1 MKTRV
6 LALFL
11 LLALVLGAC
20 NALTAPNEPQIE
32 ISDAWV
38 RSSAG
43 GGMEGMEGGAM
54 EGMEGESTEGGATEG
69 GEMQMGEGE
78 GVKIT
83 GAFMNIRNTG
93 RQGDRLLSVESDVA
107 EVIETHTTEMR
118 NGVAAMARIDGID
131 VPGLQTTELKPGGL
145 HIMLIRLTRDLM
157 PGDTVNLRLNFE
169 VSGPIDV
176 QAEVRAP

>member
-1 MKTRV
+1 MKNTLV
-6 LALFL
+6 ALVI
-11 LLALVLGAC
+11 LLALALSAC
-20 NALTAPNEPQIE
+20 AGVGAPNEPQLE
-32 ISDAWV
+32 ITDVWA
-38 RSSAG
+38 RSNVG

-54 EGMEGESTEGGATEG
+54 EGMEGEATEG
-69 GEMQMGEGE
+69 AMESGEMQPAEDT

-83 GAFMNIRNTG
+83 GAFMTIRNTG
-93 RQGDRLLSVESDVA
+93 RQADRLLSVESDVA

-131 VPGLQTTELKPGGL
+131 IPGLKTTELKPGGL

-157 PGDTVNLRLNFE
+157 PGDVVNLRLNFE